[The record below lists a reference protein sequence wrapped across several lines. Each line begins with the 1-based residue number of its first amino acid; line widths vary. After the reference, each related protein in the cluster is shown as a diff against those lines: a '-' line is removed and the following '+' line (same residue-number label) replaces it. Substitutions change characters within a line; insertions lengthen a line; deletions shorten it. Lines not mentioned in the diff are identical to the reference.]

1 MKTVIITFILI
12 LFPLSSFAA
21 STDVTIIHTNDLHS
35 HLLGFSPA
43 IDYTPQ
49 TLNDD
54 KTVGGWARI
63 ATFIKKVKNARSN
76 PVYVVDAG
84 DFLMGTLFHITVRET
99 GFELNLLKKMGVDI
113 TTIGNHEFDVRPY
126 GLARILTAA
135 IKNGGIPEILNAN
148 TIFSHESDED
158 NGLEKF
164 FLNKTIKPYAIKD
177 QNGIKVGFFG
187 LMGRDA
193 AEVAPF
199 AKPLTFRDPIEV
211 ARNMV
216 QILREKEQVDVVVML
231 SHCGIWEKES
241 ISEDEIIAK
250 EVPGI
255 DIIVSGH
262 TPQQLDEPLNVND
275 TLILHT
281 GVHGT
286 HVGVLDISIQNG
298 RVKMVD
304 YKLAPIDDSIPAD
317 PDIQERIDD
326 YMGYIDK
333 NVLKKENLSF
343 NKVIARTDFDLW
355 EVPAES
361 NMGDLV
367 TDSLRWYVDK
377 HEADFSDPSTR
388 VDFAVETNGCIRS
401 NLLVGKTGNLT
412 VGDVFS
418 VFPLGIGKDD
428 TMCYPLVSFYI
439 YGWELKDTM
448 EILTSV
454 APIKGNNFILQVSG
468 LKFIYNPNRMIFDRV
483 MEIHIG
489 DEKIGYKPLDYSKK
503 NRKLYKVAVN
513 IYNATLLSLV
523 KKFTKGILEI
533 TPKDK
538 EGNPIGDLK
547 LARVDKDKNQPGV
560 QELKEW
566 LGIMK
571 FLQFFPDKD
580 GDGISDVPNR
590 YRTPQGRII
599 KASSWNPV
607 NLMSHA
613 SGITWMAFTV
623 LVIIVGVI
631 CWIAVFVYKKIKA

>member
-1 MKTVIITFILI
+1 MKTVIITFILL
-12 LFPLSSFAA
+12 LFPLWSFAT
-21 STDVTIIHTNDLHS
+21 STGITIIHTNDLHS
-35 HLLGFSPA
+35 HLLGFSPT
-43 IDYTPQ
+43 IDFTPQ

-63 ATFIKKVKNARSN
+63 ATFIKKVKNVRNN

-99 GFELNLLKKMGVDI
+99 GFELNLLKRMGVDI
-113 TTIGNHEFDVRPY
+113 TTIGNHEFDVRPE

-148 TIFSHESDED
+148 TIFSPESDED

-187 LMGRDA
+187 LIGRDA

-199 AKPLTFRDPIEV
+199 AKPLTFRDPIEE

-250 EVPGI
+250 EVAGI

-262 TPQQLDEPLNVND
+262 TPQRLDEPLKVND

-281 GVHGT
+281 GAYGT
-286 HVGVLDISIQNG
+286 HVGVLDISIENG

-304 YKLAPIDDSIPAD
+304 YKLVPIDDSIPAD

-333 NVLKKENLSF
+333 NVLEKENLSF

-388 VDFAVETNGCIRS
+388 VDFAVETNGCIRD
-401 NLLVGKTGNLT
+401 NLLAGKTGNLT

-428 TMCYPLVSFYI
+428 TMCYPLVSFYV

-468 LKFIYNPNRMIFDRV
+468 LKFVYNPNRMIFDRV
-483 MEIHIG
+483 TEIHIG
-489 DEKIGYKPLDYSKK
+489 DEKTGYKPLDYSKK

-571 FLQFFPDKD
+571 FLQSFPDKD
-580 GDGISDVPNR
+580 GDGISDVPDK

-607 NLMSHA
+607 NLMSRA
-613 SGITWMAFTV
+613 SGITWMAFSV

-631 CWIAVFVYKKIKA
+631 GWIAVFVYKKIKA